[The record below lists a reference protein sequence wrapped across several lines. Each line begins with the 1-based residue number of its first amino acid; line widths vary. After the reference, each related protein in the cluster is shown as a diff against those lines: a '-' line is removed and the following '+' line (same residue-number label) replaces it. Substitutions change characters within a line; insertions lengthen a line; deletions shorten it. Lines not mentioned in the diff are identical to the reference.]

1 MRFFIKNYGCQMNSY
16 DSQRMVDILMCAG
29 HEIAY
34 SPENADIIVLN
45 TCSIR
50 EKVDEKIFSDLG
62 RIRTMRKKSANDFI
76 IVVAGCMAQTRSADI
91 LRRAPYVD
99 AILYPHNIHQL
110 AEIIDEIV
118 KNKPLDVIIST
129 TADIGGKF
137 PQSSDMLF
145 KRGVSEF
152 ITIQEGCNNF
162 CSYCVVPRARG
173 REFSRSVFDV
183 SMEIKNLVSLGVKEI
198 TLLGQNVNSYKG
210 VGLDGKQC
218 SFSRLLFELAANI
231 SELKRLRY
239 MTSNPKDVDLDI
251 AVAHKEIEILMP
263 SLHLPVQSGS
273 DSVLKKMNRRYTVG
287 EYMRRVE
294 MLREHRPDLAISSDF
309 IVGFPG
315 ESDADFQQT
324 LELVKN
330 IGYAQA
336 YSFKYN
342 PREGTAA
349 AQMDNQI
356 PEKIK
361 SERLRVLQN
370 LLDDQQSRFN
380 QNFIGQH
387 VNVMFTKKGKHEKQ
401 LTGRSEYSQAVSVN
415 AADAVMIGD
424 IAKVKIT
431 EVVSHSLIGVAVP

>member
-16 DSQRMVDILMCAG
+16 DSQRVADVLAHAG
-29 HEIAY
+29 HKIASFY
-34 SPENADIIVLN
+34 EDADIIILN

-62 RIRTMRKKSANDFI
+62 RIQAMKKKSANDFI

-91 LRRAPYVD
+91 IRRAPYVD
-99 AILYPHNIHQL
+99 VILGPHNIHQL

-118 KNKPLDVIIST
+118 KSRPPNVIIST
-129 TADIGGKF
+129 VADIGSKF
-137 PQSSDMLF
+137 PQSSDTLLD
-145 KRGVSEF
+145 RGVSEF

-162 CSYCVVPRARG
+162 CSYCIVPHTRG
-173 REFSRSVFDV
+173 REFSRSVLDI
-183 SMEIKNLVSLGVKEI
+183 STEIKNLVSLGVKEI

-210 VGLDGKQC
+210 VGPDGKRC
-218 SFSRLLFELAANI
+218 TFSRLLFELAANI
-231 SELKRLRY
+231 SGLKRLRY

-251 AVAHKEIEILMP
+251 AIAHKEIEILIP

-273 DSVLKKMNRRYTVG
+273 DSVLKRMNRRYTRD
-287 EYMRRVE
+287 EYMRRVG
-294 MLREHRPDLAISSDF
+294 MLREYRSDLAISSDF

-315 ESDADFQQT
+315 ESEADFQQT
-324 LELVKN
+324 LELAKN

-336 YSFKYN
+336 YSFKYS

-356 PEKIK
+356 PEDVK
-361 SERLRVLQN
+361 SERLQILQD
-370 LLDDQQSRFN
+370 LLNNQQSRFN
-380 QNFIGQH
+380 NDFIGQY
-387 VNVMFTKKGKHEKQ
+387 VNVLFTKKGKHDKQ
-401 LTGRSEYSQAVSVN
+401 LTGRSEYSQTVSVN
-415 AADAVMIGD
+415 AADTVTMDD

-431 EVVSHSLIGVAVP
+431 EVASHSLVGVVVS

>member
-16 DSQRMVDILMCAG
+16 DSQRITDILAHAG
-29 HEIAY
+29 HEIAN
-34 SPENADIIVLN
+34 SSEAANIVVLN

-62 RIRTMRKKSANDFI
+62 RIREMKKEYAKDFI
-76 IVVAGCMAQTRSADI
+76 IVVAGCMAQTRSSDI

-99 AILYPHNIHQL
+99 VILGPHNIHQL
-110 AEIIDEIV
+110 AKIIDKIV
-118 KNKPLDVIIST
+118 NSKSSDVVMST
-129 TADIGGKF
+129 AANVGSKF

-145 KRGVSEF
+145 ERGVSEF

-162 CSYCVVPRARG
+162 CSYCIVPYTRG
-173 REFSRSVFDV
+173 REFSRSVLDIRT
-183 SMEIKNLVSLGVKEI
+183 EIKNLVSLGVKEI
-198 TLLGQNVNSYKG
+198 TLLGQNVNSYEG
-210 VGLDGKQC
+210 VGLDGKRC
-218 SFSRLLFELAANI
+218 SFSRLLFELANI
-231 SELKRLRY
+231 SGLKRLCY
-239 MTSNPKDVDLDI
+239 MTSNPKDVNLDI
-251 AVAHKEIEILMP
+251 AIAHKEIKILTP

-273 DSVLKKMNRRYTVG
+273 DSVLKRMNRRYTTD
-287 EYMRRVE
+287 EYARRVE
-294 MLREHRPDLAISSDF
+294 MLRAHRPDLALSSDF

-336 YSFKYN
+336 YSFKYS
-342 PREGTAA
+342 PRKGTAA

-356 PEKIK
+356 PENVK
-361 SERLRVLQN
+361 SERLRTLQN
-370 LLDDQQSRFN
+370 LLDNQQSRFN

-387 VNVMFTKKGKHEKQ
+387 VNVLFTKKGKHEKQ
-401 LTGRSEYSQAVSVN
+401 LTGRSEYSQSVSV
-415 AADAVMIGD
+415 ATGVAMGT

-431 EVVSHSLIGVAVP
+431 EVASHSLIGVVVP